1 MACRMAT
8 YPLQRILRLLEA
20 MSNVCGIPNRIYLT
34 EGTYSERYDKLSFFF
49 LLNNFRI
56 VHAVFYRT
64 LEFYEVCLII
74 RYCKNVFL
82 YSYLLQSLTKVDEY
96 IDSCY

>member
-64 LEFYEVCLII
+64 PMKFVSLLGTVRMFFCIHIY
-74 RYCKNVFL
+74 
-82 YSYLLQSLTKVDEY
+82 YSH
-96 IDSCY
+96 